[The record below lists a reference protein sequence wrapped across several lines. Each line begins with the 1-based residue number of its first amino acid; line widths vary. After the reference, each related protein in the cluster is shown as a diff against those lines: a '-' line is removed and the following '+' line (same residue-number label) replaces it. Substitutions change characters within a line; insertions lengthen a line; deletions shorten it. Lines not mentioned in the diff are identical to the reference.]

1 MDDIF
6 VEALYAN
13 HDKATQNEQ
22 IVTATDD
29 QFIGRKLAIED
40 KNLFPQN
47 ENLSNSYNVSSG
59 LFIEEAVKFSE
70 ELETSKKEESNQ
82 EKDVSTEV
90 MDVTDPSKIKKD
102 ITSAIH
108 PMTPVKEE
116 IRRKA
121 PSNHHFY
128 GNRDMDI
135 LAKSSLS
142 SFDKPTNILTEEQN
156 KPEIKNIQS
165 ASGRGNPANWK
176 EEYNQYLKT
185 NAHLFAYQRKQM
197 VKESE
202 CQSPIIVGSQEELSM
217 LNLQTKL
224 RTEASDH
231 QIRNVKKKRKMNLID
246 ELWTHYE
253 KYHSV
258 DLAAFKIA
266 TTESPDANEVDMEI
280 ESITDNVED
289 KGRYMEK
296 KSGAYLERKV
306 QPNQQGDGSS
316 YLPLGIP
323 YATAGAS
330 IDVCIDNDDD
340 SIADRGNTSNKPHQM
355 ENDGNVDDNQTVI
368 TSKKVMTTFLMLS
381 SNKTTDVTMLRTLSW
396 RGKT

>member
-6 VEALYAN
+6 IEALYDN

-40 KNLFPQN
+40 NNLFPQN
-47 ENLSNSYNVSSG
+47 EFLSHSYNVSSE

-70 ELETSKKEESNQ
+70 VLETSKKEESNH

-90 MDVTDPSKIKKD
+90 IDITDPCRIKKD
-102 ITSAIH
+102 IASAIH
-108 PMTPVKEE
+108 PMTQVKEE
-116 IRRKA
+116 IRRNA

-128 GNRDMDI
+128 GNRDRDI
-135 LAKSSLS
+135 LAKCSLR
-142 SFDKPTNILTEEQN
+142 SFDKPANILTEEQN

-165 ASGRGNPANWK
+165 VSRRENPANWK
-176 EEYNQYLKT
+176 EEYDQYLKT
-185 NAHLFAYQRKQM
+185 NAHLFSYQRKQM

-217 LNLQTKL
+217 LNLHTKL
-224 RTEASDH
+224 RAEASDH

-253 KYHSV
+253 KYHSA
-258 DLAAFKIA
+258 DLGAFKIA
-266 TTESPDANEVDMEI
+266 TTETSDANEVDMEI

-289 KGRYMEK
+289 KDIHGEK
-296 KSGAYLERKV
+296 EWRISREE
-306 QPNQQGDGSS
+306 SS
-316 YLPLGIP
+316 
-323 YATAGAS
+323 T
-330 IDVCIDNDDD
+330 
-340 SIADRGNTSNKPHQM
+340 K
-355 ENDGNVDDNQTVI
+355 
-368 TSKKVMTTFLMLS
+368 
-381 SNKTTDVTMLRTLSW
+381 
-396 RGKT
+396 